1 MSITPT
7 AGIAGAWSAAREA
20 GASPAVEVA
29 IVRQAAEAEQSLVAM
44 IDEAARAAPDPSP
57 PPPPGQGRFVD
68 VRV

>member
-7 AGIAGAWSAAREA
+7 AGIAGAWSAARDV

-29 IVRQAAEAEQSLVAM
+29 IVKQAAEAEQAVVAM
-44 IDEAARAAPDPSP
+44 IDQAARATERPA
-57 PPPPGQGRFVD
+57 PPPPGQGRYVD